1 MGDVLVVKFP
11 RRPQP
16 KRRKRPGL
24 ALSFGAGEGC
34 VFIAASGR
42 QKYSIKEVNALIR
55 ELRDVRDDA
64 KARVKRG

>member
-1 MGDVLVVKFP
+1 MSNVIRVRFP
-11 RRPQP
+11 RKPRP
-16 KRRKRPGL
+16 KRKGL
-24 ALSFGAGEGC
+24 GLTYHAGDGY

-42 QKYSIKEVNALIR
+42 QKYSIREINALIR